1 MKFLAI
7 VTFILGICVTSVH
20 AEAQK
25 PVIFNGMVFDAP
37 PEQGSERPAC
47 CTEDDSSGQKAHRP
61 QTFGIVSVAGQVIP
75 YLVTQAGSF
84 EQSMERNR
92 DSTCADLVP

>member
-37 PEQGSERPAC
+37 PEQGRSAPPAAPK
-47 CTEDDSSGQKAHRP
+47 TTHQAKKRTAHKH
-61 QTFGIVSVAGQVIP
+61 SA
-75 YLVTQAGSF
+75 S
-84 EQSMERNR
+84 
-92 DSTCADLVP
+92 

>member
-37 PEQGSERPAC
+37 PEQGGSAPPAAPK
-47 CTEDDSSGQKAHRP
+47 TTHQAKKRTAHKH
-61 QTFGIVSVAGQVIP
+61 SA
-75 YLVTQAGSF
+75 S
-84 EQSMERNR
+84 
-92 DSTCADLVP
+92 

>member
-7 VTFILGICVTSVH
+7 VTFILGICVTSAH

-37 PEQGSERPAC
+37 PAQGWEAQQAAPKAKTSHQAKKRNGHK
-47 CTEDDSSGQKAHRP
+47 SSA
-61 QTFGIVSVAGQVIP
+61 S
-75 YLVTQAGSF
+75 
-84 EQSMERNR
+84 
-92 DSTCADLVP
+92 

>member
-1 MKFLAI
+1 MKLLAI

-37 PEQGSERPAC
+37 PEQGAPPAAPK
-47 CTEDDSSGQKAHRP
+47 TAH
-61 QTFGIVSVAGQVIP
+61 
-75 YLVTQAGSF
+75 QAKKRTAHKHSA
-84 EQSMERNR
+84 S
-92 DSTCADLVP
+92 

>member
-7 VTFILGICVTSVH
+7 VTFILGICVTSAH

-37 PEQGSERPAC
+37 PEQAPPAP
-47 CTEDDSSGQKAHRP
+47 SKATH
-61 QTFGIVSVAGQVIP
+61 
-75 YLVTQAGSF
+75 QAKKRTAHKHSA
-84 EQSMERNR
+84 S
-92 DSTCADLVP
+92 

>member
-7 VTFILGICVTSVH
+7 VTFILGICVTSAH

-37 PEQGSERPAC
+37 PEQGWGAPPAP
-47 CTEDDSSGQKAHRP
+47 SKATH
-61 QTFGIVSVAGQVIP
+61 
-75 YLVTQAGSF
+75 QAKKRTAHKHSA
-84 EQSMERNR
+84 S
-92 DSTCADLVP
+92 

>member
-37 PEQGSERPAC
+37 PEQGWSAPPAAPKAN
-47 CTEDDSSGQKAHRP
+47 SSGQKAHRP
-61 QTFGIVSVAGQVIP
+61 QTFGIVSVAGQAIP
-75 YLVTQAGSF
+75 HLVTQAGSF

-92 DSTCADLVP
+92 NSTCADLVQ

>member
-20 AEAQK
+20 AEAPK

-37 PEQGSERPAC
+37 PE
-47 CTEDDSSGQKAHRP
+47 KA
-61 QTFGIVSVAGQVIP
+61 
-75 YLVTQAGSF
+75 
-84 EQSMERNR
+84 
-92 DSTCADLVP
+92 

>member
-37 PEQGSERPAC
+37 PEQG
-47 CTEDDSSGQKAHRP
+47 
-61 QTFGIVSVAGQVIP
+61 
-75 YLVTQAGSF
+75 
-84 EQSMERNR
+84 
-92 DSTCADLVP
+92 

>member
-37 PEQGSERPAC
+37 PEQGWSAPPAAPK
-47 CTEDDSSGQKAHRP
+47 TTHQAKKRTAHKH
-61 QTFGIVSVAGQVIP
+61 SA
-75 YLVTQAGSF
+75 S
-84 EQSMERNR
+84 
-92 DSTCADLVP
+92 